1 MILTSYADNFEDA
14 LLWRALGHVQ
24 DGFYIDA
31 GAADPERGSLTCALY
46 NQGWRGINIEPAHT
60 LLRRLRAARP
70 ADTCLGV
77 ALAAAA
83 GSAPVPFY
91 EVAGSGRSTLDA
103 ERAGA
108 LRAASQAVLLRE
120 VELTTLD
127 AVCAAHAPQAIH
139 LLHLDVGSADGQ
151 AEAALLAGLDLQRWR
166 PWVIVLKR
174 ADTAPLAAL
183 LAARYQLAQ
192 ADGVNHF
199 YVAGERAADHG
210 LAAKLALPAQPA
222 DGFVLCE
229 GHPRA
234 WPLEELR
241 ARLAASHAATAA
253 AEAERLHQSAL
264 AANAR
269 ADLADA
275 RVAAAEARADT
286 AEAIADAR
294 HTIDD
299 LLVRVRDA
307 DKRAEE
313 TAQWANNHAR
323 DADLRA
329 EHSEQQLAEARL
341 QAGTLEQRV
350 NEQAQ
355 RAGQMEQRAGE
366 LASELAHMTARAS
379 GAESQ
384 LPGLHARAAQA
395 ETTLQA
401 TYASLSWRITRP
413 LRWGKFQLLR
423 SVRYARRQ
431 PGRVR
436 AFAVRAGKGV
446 LRRSMRYV
454 IARPKLSFFLRRN
467 AARLPFMV
475 PLLRSLKMRLE
486 ASQNVQATAAAVPSA
501 PPPSAP
507 SQIPDAARQ
516 VLADLRRRASHS

>member
-46 NQGWRGINIEPAHT
+46 GQGWRGINIEPAQG
-60 LLRRLRAARP
+60 LLRRLRIARP
-70 ADTCLGV
+70 ADNCLGV
-77 ALAAAA
+77 ALATAACQA
-83 GSAPVPFY
+83 PFY
-91 EVAGSGRSTLDA
+91 EVPGSGASTLDA
-103 ERAGA
+103 ARAAA
-108 LRAASQAVLLRE
+108 LRAAGQPVLQRD
-120 VELTTLD
+120 VELCTLD
-127 AVCAAHAPQAIH
+127 AVCAAHAPHAIH
-139 LLHLDVGSADGQ
+139 LLHLDTGGGE
-151 AEAALLAGLDLQRWR
+151 AELLAGLDLQRWR

-174 ADTAPLAAL
+174 ADTAALPAL

-199 YVAGERAADHG
+199 YVADERAAEHA

-241 ARLAASHAATAA
+241 MRLAASHAATAA
-253 AEAERLHQSAL
+253 AEAGRLHQSAL

-269 ADLADA
+269 ADLAEA
-275 RVAAAEARADT
+275 RQAAAEARADT
-286 AEAIADAR
+286 AVAIADAR

-307 DKRAEE
+307 DKRAED
-313 TAQWANNHAR
+313 TTQWANAHVAEWER
-323 DADLRA
+323 KGRLAD
-329 EHSEQQLAEARL
+329 QLAAD
-341 QAGTLEQRV
+341 
-350 NEQAQ
+350 
-355 RAGQMEQRAGE
+355 
-366 LASELAHMTARAS
+366 LAHMTARAN

-384 LPGLHARAAQA
+384 LPGLNARATYA

-413 LRWGKFQLLR
+413 LRWSKFQLQR
-423 SVRYARRQ
+423 SVRFARRQ

-436 AFAVRAGKGV
+436 GYAVRAVKGV
-446 LRRSMRYV
+446 LRRGMRYV
-454 IARPKLSFFLRRN
+454 TARPKLSFFLRRN

-486 ASQNVQATAAAVPSA
+486 ASHNVQAAAAAAPGA

-507 SQIPDAARQ
+507 SHIPDAARQ
-516 VLADLRRRASHS
+516 VLDDLRRRASHS

>member
-46 NQGWRGINIEPAHT
+46 GQGWRGINIEPAHG
-60 LLRRLRAARP
+60 LLRRLRVARP

-77 ALAAAA
+77 ALAAAPGQA
-83 GSAPVPFY
+83 PFY
-91 EVAGSGRSTLDA
+91 EVPGSGASTLDA
-103 ERAGA
+103 ARAAA
-108 LRAASQAVLLRE
+108 LRAAGQPVLQRDVDLS
-120 VELTTLD
+120 TLD
-127 AVCAAHAPQAIH
+127 AVCAEHAPDAIH
-139 LLHLDVGSADGQ
+139 LLHLDTGGGE
-151 AEAALLAGLDLQRWR
+151 AELLAGLDLQRWR

-174 ADTAPLAAL
+174 ADTAALPAL

-199 YVAGERAADHG
+199 YVADERAAQHA
-210 LAAKLALPAQPA
+210 LAARLALPAQPA

-241 ARLAASHAATAA
+241 MRLAASHAATAA

-269 ADLADA
+269 ADLAGA
-275 RVAAAEARADT
+275 RQAAAEARADT
-286 AEAIADAR
+286 AVAIADAR

-307 DKRAEE
+307 DKHAED
-313 TAQWANNHAR
+313 TAQWANNHVR
-323 DADLRA
+323 DAELRL
-329 EHSEQQLAEARL
+329 EHGEQQLAEAR
-341 QAGTLEQRV
+341 QQTGTLEQR
-350 NEQAQ
+350 
-355 RAGQMEQRAGE
+355 AGQLEQRIGE
-366 LASELAHMTARAS
+366 LSGELAHMSARAHD
-379 GAESQ
+379 AESQ
-384 LPGLHARAAQA
+384 LPGLNARATYA

-401 TYASLSWRITRP
+401 TYASLSWRLTRP
-413 LRWGKFQLLR
+413 LRWGKFQLQR

-436 AFAVRAGKGV
+436 GFAVRAVKGV
-446 LRRSMRYV
+446 LRRGMRFV
-454 IARPKLSFFLRRN
+454 TARPKLSFFLRRN

-486 ASQNVQATAAAVPSA
+486 ASHNVQAAAAVAPGA
-501 PPPSAP
+501 PPPSVP
-507 SQIPDAARQ
+507 SHIPDAARQ
-516 VLADLRRRASHS
+516 VLDDLRRRASHS